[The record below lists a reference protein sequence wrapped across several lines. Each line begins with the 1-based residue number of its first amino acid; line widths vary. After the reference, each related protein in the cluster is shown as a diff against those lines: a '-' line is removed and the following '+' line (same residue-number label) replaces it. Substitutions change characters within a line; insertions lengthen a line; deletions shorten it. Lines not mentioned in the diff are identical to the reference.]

1 VTFVTLAGQHK
12 CITMFRLLFVDEWFL
27 DSEPKETG
35 RAFCA
40 LRHEDDVRWEHYHI
54 KRLYKMMIMNKVFPS
69 LEPHQF
75 HNWKLIFSSTKA
87 SEPKRLITLKTVKW
101 GNWNH
106 NHHVLV
112 EYQSQRKFQEQ
123 VFITLTNTKWSMS
136 QYASRSNILP
146 EQSSLWFSTTRV
158 LFTVQVGSITTLEG
172 IFRTIYA
179 DSTTLIWYVK
189 SIVGSTSHRQGT
201 VCGRRFIREYSFS
214 ESFCFGWGTIT
225 AKIYEPGFYNT
236 HQQ

>member
-1 VTFVTLAGQHK
+1 
-12 CITMFRLLFVDEWFL
+12 MFRLLFVDEWFL

-75 HNWKLIFSSTKA
+75 HNWKLNFSSTKA

-112 EYQSQRKFQEQ
+112 EYQSQRKFQDQ

-136 QYASRSNILP
+136 QYASRSNVLP
-146 EQSSLWFSTTRV
+146 EQSSRWFSTIRV
-158 LFTVQVGSITTLEG
+158 LFTAQVGSITTLEG
-172 IFRTIYA
+172 IFRTISCRL
-179 DSTTLIWYVK
+179 DNFDL
-189 SIVGSTSHRQGT
+189 
-201 VCGRRFIREYSFS
+201 IREKCCGKYFTQAGYCLWEKVHSWVFFFWVILFWLRDNHG
-214 ESFCFGWGTIT
+214 ENLWT
-225 AKIYEPGFYNT
+225 GFLQHT
-236 HQQ
+236 PAIDKKHVTSCK